1 MALVKCEECSK
12 EYSSTLAAC
21 PHCGYIKNMRQQQIA
36 AGQILQDRQDRRKS
50 QSSCIMAIFLFL
62 VIGVIV
68 FIVGMVA
75 CNSVIMPQSADLIKG
90 RILSESANL

>member
-1 MALVKCEECSK
+1 MAIIKCEECSK

-36 AGQILQDRQDRRKS
+36 AGQILQDRRKKN
-50 QSSCIMAIFLFL
+50 SCITTIFLFL